1 MTKKLFK
8 IEAMIQKILS
18 LVLPVMLLA
27 VQPVFAETPVTT
39 DQTCIE
45 KLTFL
50 DFYQKVLAHYPALK
64 KQYEKIAQA
73 KAQRNLAISDLFPHV
88 QGVFSTVTTDDP
100 VGVFGD
106 LLRQQKFTQNDFSL
120 ESLNRPDARTNYH
133 VGIEGEML
141 LFDSFNTISKIRSA
155 RRMVK
160 SADLEADFTEM
171 EAGIVALESYLGLLL
186 AQENF
191 DIVSGVKSESDQ
203 DIRQAEDLK
212 EKGMILGADYY
223 AARVIAASI
232 EREYHRSEA
241 LLKSSRMLMNILMG
255 ADPGL
260 AWDPVGKLPE
270 IKREAVDLRVWLAQ
284 SYQQRKDL
292 AAMDQMVDAARIE
305 SFRQKTSFLPK
316 FYGFGSLNEDANTWR
331 SGGENFTVGFKGT
344 MDFLDPA
351 LPGRIQKAKHQY
363 EELKADRQALRDA
376 IVKDLVLELA
386 RYESAT
392 ADQPVLKQ
400 AAQDAQQASE
410 QTAKLYQEGRKSIA
424 DLLEIRRLHLDT
436 TSGFRSLL
444 MALELEY
451 AKLLFLSGQLDENGL
466 RQVNERF
473 NNQ

>member
-1 MTKKLFK
+1 MNVMMTQRTLTL
-8 IEAMIQKILS
+8 ILS
-18 LVLPVMLLA
+18 VFFLA
-27 VQPVFAETPVTT
+27 AQPVSAEGPVPAA
-39 DQTCIE
+39 QVCIE

-64 KQYEKIAQA
+64 KRYEKLAQA
-73 KAQRNLAISDLFPHV
+73 KADRNLAIGDLFPHI
-88 QGVFSTVTTDDP
+88 QGVFSTTTTNDP

-133 VGIEGEML
+133 FGVEGEML

-155 RRMVK
+155 RRLVK
-160 SADLEADFTEM
+160 SADLEADFTGM
-171 EAGIVALESYLGLLL
+171 EAGIVALESYLGILL
-186 AQENF
+186 AQEVV
-191 DIVSGVKSESDQ
+191 DIVTGIRAEIDQ
-203 DIRQAEDLK
+203 DLKQAEDLK
-212 EKGMILGADYY
+212 QKGMILGADFY

-232 EREYHRSEA
+232 DQEYNRARA

-255 ADPGL
+255 AEPDL

-270 IKREAVDLRVWLAQ
+270 LKREAVDLRVWLSQ

-305 SFRQKTSFLPK
+305 SLRQKTSFLPK

-344 MDFLDPA
+344 MDFFDPTY
-351 LPGRIQKAKHQY
+351 PGRIQGAKHKY
-363 EELKADRQALRDA
+363 EELKSDRQALRDE
-376 IVKDLVLELA
+376 IVKDLVLELS
-386 RYESAT
+386 RYETAT
-392 ADQPVLKQ
+392 ADHPVLKQ

-424 DLLEIRRLHLDT
+424 DLLEIRRSHLAT
-436 TSGFRSLL
+436 ASGFQSLL
-444 MALELEY
+444 LSLELEY

-466 RQVNERF
+466 HQVDARLKG
-473 NNQ
+473 